1 MLFSNFAILLWSWMQ
16 LFRMRRTGDTEWDIE
31 GLLPVSFAPL
41 INCKEDK
48 KEFPQFIEIRKCT
61 TWNPNLNHLHQLL
74 HFTMDLT
81 LYILMFAFL
90 YISLYCRLNT
100 SYHTGWSSEAP
111 KSVIISL
118 FPEWLYLIQGW
129 LTVTYL

>member
-41 INCKEDK
+41 INCKEEK

-74 HFTMDLT
+74 NFTMDLT
-81 LYILMFAFL
+81 LYILMFAFYIFL
-90 YISLYCRLNT
+90 YTVVLTLPIILADHQKLLNQ
-100 SYHTGWSSEAP
+100 WSF
-111 KSVIISL
+111 L
-118 FPEWLYLIQGW
+118 FPLNGYIWFKGD
-129 LTVTYL
+129 

>member
-74 HFTMDLT
+74 NFTMDLT
-81 LYILMFAFL
+81 LYILMFAF
-90 YISLYCRLNT
+90 YILFTVVSVVFTLPIILADHQKLLNQWSFLFSLNGYIWFK
-100 SYHTGWSSEAP
+100 GD
-111 KSVIISL
+111 
-118 FPEWLYLIQGW
+118 
-129 LTVTYL
+129 